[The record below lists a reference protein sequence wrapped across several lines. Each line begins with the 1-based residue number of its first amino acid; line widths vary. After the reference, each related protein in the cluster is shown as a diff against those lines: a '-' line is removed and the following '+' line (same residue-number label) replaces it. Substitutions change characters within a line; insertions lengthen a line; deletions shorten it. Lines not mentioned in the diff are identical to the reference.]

1 MKDLVELD
9 KLFLTS
15 WPNGDLI
22 PVQTLGKHPTIK
34 DGIYIKYP
42 DGGTDTTTSD
52 FLFDIPDEYTRTAL
66 VDELLEALGEQ
77 RHAPLI
83 EPDDGMFSASRR
95 RKARRDR
102 VFSAI
107 NAITGDKP

>member
-1 MKDLVELD
+1 MKDLVESD

-52 FLFDIPDEYTRTAL
+52 FLFDIPDEYTRTDL
-66 VDELLEALGEQ
+66 VDELIDAAEDDLTAN
-77 RHAPLI
+77 RHQI
-83 EPDDGMFSASRR
+83 IHGTISRR
-95 RKARRDR
+95 ERII
-102 VFSAI
+102 SAI
-107 NAITGDKP
+107 TAITGDKES